1 MEKKLEEVIN
11 RLEAVKEEVARLEA
25 LVAGLKAAEPT
36 DVDAVPTLQADPADA
51 DDPIDLTLDETDFVA
66 LAPAVLAE
74 GEPVYEGGPGAD
86 AAAETVPETA
96 FVADDAEPVEIPVE
110 LEDIPVEVEDLPV
123 VEQVDIEDISV
134 EAEDLPAAER
144 IEKED
149 IPVEAEDLPTAEPA
163 EMPVDAEDLPAL
175 ERIEKEDLPVE
186 AEESEPE
193 DGDDLFGLFGEE
205 LAPVQKEPRGRRRR
219 ESIAEAAASTRTVAD
234 SMAVDVAWR
243 TDIPGPEVRSLRS
256 AIALGDQ
263 VLFIAR
269 LFRKDSALYQDT
281 VDRLNATATLTE
293 AIGYLSETFPEWDL
307 GSEDVYKFMM
317 AVRRKIRR

>member
-36 DVDAVPTLQADPADA
+36 DVDAVLTVQADPADA

-86 AAAETVPETA
+86 AAAETVPETVSVADMPETA
-96 FVADDAEPVEIPVE
+96 FVADAAEPVEIPVE
-110 LEDIPVEVEDLPV
+110 PEDIPVEVEDLPA
-123 VEQVDIEDISV
+123 VESAETEDSPVDMEDFPAVEPAEVPV
-134 EAEDLPAAER
+134 EAEDLPAAEPV
-144 IEKED
+144 EKED
-149 IPVEAEDLPTAEPA
+149 IPVEAE
-163 EMPVDAEDLPAL
+163 
-175 ERIEKEDLPVE
+175 
-186 AEESEPE
+186 EPE

>member
-86 AAAETVPETA
+86 AAAETVPETVSVADMPETA
-96 FVADDAEPVEIPVE
+96 FVADADAAEPVEISVE
-110 LEDIPVEVEDLPV
+110 PEDIPVEVEDFPV
-123 VEQVDIEDISV
+123 VEPAEVPI
-134 EAEDLPAAER
+134 EAEDLPTAER

-149 IPVEAEDLPTAEPA
+149 IPVEAE
-163 EMPVDAEDLPAL
+163 
-175 ERIEKEDLPVE
+175 
-186 AEESEPE
+186 EPE

>member
-86 AAAETVPETA
+86 AAAETVPETVSVADMPETA
-96 FVADDAEPVEIPVE
+96 FVADAAVAEPVEIPVE
-110 LEDIPVEVEDLPV
+110 PEDIPVDV
-123 VEQVDIEDISV
+123 
-134 EAEDLPAAER
+134 EDLPAAEW

-149 IPVEAEDLPTAEPA
+149 IPVE
-163 EMPVDAEDLPAL
+163 
-175 ERIEKEDLPVE
+175 IEEQ
-186 AEESEPE
+186 E

>member
-36 DVDAVPTLQADPADA
+36 DVDAVPSMQADPADA

-86 AAAETVPETA
+86 AAAETVPETVSVADMPETA
-96 FVADDAEPVEIPVE
+96 FVADAAEPVEIPVE
-110 LEDIPVEVEDLPV
+110 PEDIPVEMEDFPV
-123 VEQVDIEDISV
+123 VELAETEDSPVDVEDFPVVEPAEVPI
-134 EAEDLPAAER
+134 EAEDLPTAER

-149 IPVEAEDLPTAEPA
+149 IPVEAEEP
-163 EMPVDAEDLPAL
+163 
-175 ERIEKEDLPVE
+175 
-186 AEESEPE
+186 EPE